1 MRTPTLLLAA
11 ISALA
16 LTVGA
21 ASAQTAPGDMKNMK
35 GMEHGSMPGM
45 SKGGMK
51 GMGDQNM
58 MAMHEDMTAMK
69 KMHTAMMAAKGA
81 TPDVAF
87 ARKMLAHHQGA
98 IDMAQIELKHGTD
111 AEAKRMAQK
120 MIDDQTKSQAELQA
134 WLKSHGG

>member
-16 LTVGA
+16 LSVGA

-35 GMEHGSMPGM
+35 GMDHGSMPGM
-45 SKGGMK
+45 AKGGKK
-51 GMGDQNM
+51 GMGDQSM

-69 KMHTAMMAAKGA
+69 KMDKAMMAAKGA

-98 IDMAQIELKHGTD
+98 IEMAQIELKHGTD

-134 WLKSHGG
+134 WLKTHGG

>member
-1 MRTPTLLLAA
+1 
-11 ISALA
+11 
-16 LTVGA
+16 
-21 ASAQTAPGDMKNMK
+21 
-35 GMEHGSMPGM
+35 MPGM
-45 SKGGMK
+45 SKGGKK

-98 IDMAQIELKHGTD
+98 IEMAQIELKHGTD

-134 WLKSHGG
+134 WLKTHGG

>member
-16 LTVGA
+16 LSVGA
-21 ASAQTAPGDMKNMK
+21 AAAQTAPGDMKGMK
-35 GMEHGSMPGM
+35 GMDHGSMPGM
-45 SKGGMK
+45 AKGGMK
-51 GMGDQNM
+51 GMGDHEM
-58 MAMHEDMTAMK
+58 MAMHEDMAAMK
-69 KMHTAMMAAKGA
+69 KMDKAMMAAKGA

-120 MIDDQTKSQAELQA
+120 MIDDQTKSQSELQA
-134 WLKSHGG
+134 WLKTHGG